1 MVTLFFAFRTQVE
14 LLASQA
20 LVAHSSN
27 FIVTV
32 GADDL
37 VLLLIFVVI
46 VGDYLPK
53 FALFVD
59 FFIDFL
65 VVVGFY
71 GADKLI
77 HLCLYG
83 VELKSTILCRF
94 RAPVKKLF
102 HELGVLVSPVL
113 FTVVNARLT

>member
-27 FIVTV
+27 FILTV

-37 VLLLIFVVI
+37 VLLLIFIVI

-53 FALFVD
+53 FALF
-59 FFIDFL
+59 IAFL
-65 VVVGFY
+65 VVIGFD
-71 GADKLI
+71 GADKLT

>member
-1 MVTLFFAFRTQVE
+1 MLVVTLLFALRTQIE
-14 LLASQA
+14 LLARQA

-27 FIVTV
+27 FILTV

-53 FALFVD
+53 FALF
-59 FFIDFL
+59 IEFL

-71 GADKLI
+71 GADKLT
-77 HLCLYG
+77 HLCLKG
-83 VELKSTILCRF
+83 VRLKSTILCRF

-102 HELGVLVSPVL
+102 HELGVPVSPVL
-113 FTVVNARLT
+113 SFVINARLT